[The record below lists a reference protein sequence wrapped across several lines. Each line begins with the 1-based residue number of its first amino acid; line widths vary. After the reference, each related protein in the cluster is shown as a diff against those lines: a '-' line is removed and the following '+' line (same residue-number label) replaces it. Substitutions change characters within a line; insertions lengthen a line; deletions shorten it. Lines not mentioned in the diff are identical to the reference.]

1 MPTTPAPRDTI
12 ASFAERVALLP
23 NDERTELLR
32 SLFTDHELALIA
44 EQQLWEFWA
53 RPQQLPPGHPFSDHP
68 DPADAN
74 WRYWLVLAGRGWGKT
89 RTGAEWVYHRI
100 RNEDARYVALIG
112 PTVADTRDTM
122 VEGPAGIM
130 NAGRPEERPEYFA
143 TKRKLVFP
151 NGAEAHT
158 YSADEPDRLRGPQHD
173 TAWADEPA
181 AWRYAED
188 CWDMLMF
195 GLRLG
200 NDPKVIGTT
209 TPRPIPLVKRL
220 INDEHT
226 HVTTGTT
233 YDNVQNLAE
242 AFKDAIIKRYE
253 GTRLGRQELMAE
265 ILDDNPRALWH
276 RHVIDKARTETMPQR
291 LTRIVV
297 AVDPAV
303 NAETD
308 HLTDELK
315 TAETGIVVA
324 GMDRDGQ
331 AYVLEDMTIRA
342 SPDTWAKR
350 VVHAYRKWNADRVV
364 AEVNNGGDLVE
375 YVLRAQD
382 DTLPIRKVRAS
393 RGKLI
398 RAEPVAALYEQ
409 GRVHHVGYFHELEDQ
424 LCEWEP
430 GMASPDRMDA
440 LVWAMT
446 ELLLNGNAGTPLLA
460 PVLSG
465 QNSYWRQAP

>member
-1 MPTTPAPRDTI
+1 MKSFIERI
-12 ASFAERVALLP
+12 ASLPSDQRTQLIHSQFSEVERK
-23 NDERTELLR
+23 
-32 SLFTDHELALIA
+32 LIA
-44 EQQLWEFWA
+44 DEDLWEVWA
-53 RPQQLPPGHPFSDHP
+53 RPEQLYPGHPLSSEP
-68 DPADAN
+68 DVDPDT
-74 WRYWLVLAGRGWGKT
+74 WRYWLILAGRGWGKT
-89 RTGAEWVYHRI
+89 RTGAEWVYDRI
-100 RNEDARYVALIG
+100 RSHDARYIALVG

-122 VEGPAGIM
+122 VEGPAGIL
-130 NAGRPEERPEYFA
+130 NTGRPEERPEYFA

-173 TAWADEPA
+173 TAWCDEPA

-200 NDPKVIGTT
+200 QDPKVAATT
-209 TPRPIPLVKRL
+209 TPRPIPLIKRL
-220 INDEHT
+220 LNDDHT
-226 HVTTGTT
+226 HVTVGSTF
-233 YDNVQNLAE
+233 DNVQNLAP
-242 AFKDAIIKRYE
+242 AFKDAIISRYE
-253 GTRLGRQELMAE
+253 GTRLGRQELYAE

-276 RHVIDKARTETMPQR
+276 RNDISNARVAPDAAPHPSTLKRVI
-291 LTRIVV
+291 V

-303 NAETD
+303 NAEAD
-308 HLTDELK
+308 HLTDELQ
-315 TAETGIVVA
+315 TAETGIIVA
-324 GMDRDGQ
+324 GLDRNNQ
-331 AYVLEDMTIRA
+331 AYVLHDATLRA
-342 SPDTWAKR
+342 SPDQWAKR
-350 VVHAYRKWNADRVV
+350 VTNTFHNWGADRVV

-375 YVLRAQD
+375 YVLRSQD
-382 DTLPIRKVRAS
+382 QNLPIRKVRAS

-430 GMASPDRMDA
+430 GMPSPDRMDA

-446 ELLLNGNAGTPLLA
+446 ELLLHGNAGTPLLS

-465 QNSYWRQAP
+465 QTSYWRGAP

>member
-1 MPTTPAPRDTI
+1 MK
-12 ASFAERVALLP
+12 SMAERVAVLP
-23 NDERTELLR
+23 NEQRTELLNELF
-32 SLFTDHELALIA
+32 SLEERKLIA
-44 EQQLWEFWA
+44 QESLWEFWA
-53 RPQQLPPGHPFSDHP
+53 RPEQLPPGWRPTHLQSQLPP
-68 DPADAN
+68 DWNDDD
-74 WRYWLVLAGRGWGKT
+74 WRYWLIMSGRGWGKT

-100 RNEDARYVALIG
+100 RNADARYIALVG

-130 NAGRPEERPEYFA
+130 NSGRPDERPEYFA

-173 TAWADEPA
+173 TAWCDEPA

-200 NDPKVIGTT
+200 NDPKVCATT
-209 TPRPIPLVKRL
+209 TPRPIPLMKRL
-220 INDEHT
+220 INDPHT
-226 HVTTGTT
+226 HVTTGST
-233 YDNVQNLAE
+233 YDNVQNLAA
-242 AFKDAIIKRYE
+242 AFKDAIINRYE
-253 GTRLGRQELMAE
+253 GTRLGRQELYAE

-276 RHVIDKARTETMPQR
+276 RSDIDETRVEDIPR
-291 LTRIVV
+291 GLSRIVV

-303 NAETD
+303 NTEAD
-308 HLTDELK
+308 HLTDELQ

-324 GMDRDGQ
+324 GIDRATNH
-331 AYVLEDMTIRA
+331 AYVLEDVTLRG
-342 SPDTWAKR
+342 SPDQWAKR
-350 VVHAYRKWNADRVV
+350 VTQTYHKWGADRVI

-375 YVLRAQD
+375 YVLRSQD
-382 DTLPIRKVRAS
+382 VNLPIRKVRAS
-393 RGKLI
+393 RGKVI

-409 GRVHHVGYFHELEDQ
+409 AKVHHVGYFHKLEDQ

-430 GMASPDRMDA
+430 GMPSPDRMDA

-446 ELLLNGNAGTPLLA
+446 ELLLHGNAGTPLLT

-465 QNSYWRQAP
+465 QSSYWKGAP

>member
-1 MPTTPAPRDTI
+1 MAL
-12 ASFAERVALLP
+12 SFAEQVALLP
-23 NDERTELLR
+23 PDERESLL
-32 SLFTDHELALIA
+32 SELFTKEEQRLIA
-44 EQQLWEFWA
+44 QGALWEFWA
-53 RPQQLPPGHPFSDHP
+53 RPEQLPPGHPQSAHP
-68 DPADAN
+68 NPADAD
-74 WRYWLVLAGRGWGKT
+74 WRYWVCLAGRGWGKT
-89 RTGAEWVYHRI
+89 RTGAEWVYHRV
-100 RNEDARYVALIG
+100 RNSNSRYIALVG

-122 VEGPAGIM
+122 VEGPAGIL
-130 NAGRPEERPEYFA
+130 NSGRPDERPEYFA

-173 TAWADEPA
+173 TAWCDEPA

-200 NDPKVIGTT
+200 NDPKVCATT

-220 INDEHT
+220 INDEHSHIT
-226 HVTTGTT
+226 VGTT

-276 RHVIDKARTETMPQR
+276 RSVIDASRTHDDPPRLQR
-291 LTRIVV
+291 IIV

-324 GMDRDGQ
+324 GITRDGQ
-331 AYVLEDMTIRA
+331 AYVLEDATLRA
-342 SPDTWAKR
+342 SPDAWAKR
-350 VVHAYRKWNADRVV
+350 VVATYHKWNADRVV

-375 YVLRAQD
+375 YVLRSQD
-382 DTLPIRKVRAS
+382 ETLPIRKVRAS

-409 GRVHHVGYFHELEDQ
+409 GKVHHVGYFHQMEDQ

-430 GMASPDRMDA
+430 GMPSPDRMDA

-446 ELLLNGNAGTPLLA
+446 DLLLHGHAGAPLLA

-465 QNSYWRQAP
+465 QTSYWKDAP